1 MEALRTFATEAADA
15 LSRCQTGVFP
25 KMTACYTFQVLVCAS
40 SFEFEKNEPQL
51 LAPRVAAK
59 RAFA

>member
-1 MEALRTFATEAADA
+1 MEALRTFATEAAEA
-15 LSRCQTGVFP
+15 LSRSQTGVFS
-25 KMTACYTFQVLVCAS
+25 KMTACYTVQVLVCAD
-40 SFEFEKNEPQL
+40 SFEIENNEPQH